1 MLKRAVEKYGRK
13 NCVDTRELMQILDYF
28 PGKTPKRAKKQA
40 RHQVTPIMNN
50 ERVATTGVGRC
61 VSSSIFPIVYLFQ
74 NISSRS
80 HLSATERQR
89 QPRDAMASRP
99 VVNDRAAV
107 PSRAQRPIASDLAD
121 QAVATNRAHRAAV
134 AEANRAHRAAAAV
147 SRAHQAAAATA
158 SRTLR
163 PAETDSDEQR
173 ERPMDNLDYQSVLL
187 EVQLHL
193 DKYPDARFDKLKDVL
208 SEQLGEKEDWE
219 EIIQGA

>member
-1 MLKRAVEKYGRK
+1 
-13 NCVDTRELMQILDYF
+13 
-28 PGKTPKRAKKQA
+28 
-40 RHQVTPIMNN
+40 
-50 ERVATTGVGRC
+50 
-61 VSSSIFPIVYLFQ
+61 
-74 NISSRS
+74 
-80 HLSATERQR
+80 
-89 QPRDAMASRP
+89 MASRP

-134 AEANRAHRAAAAV
+134 AEANRAHRAAIAAANRAHQAAAAV